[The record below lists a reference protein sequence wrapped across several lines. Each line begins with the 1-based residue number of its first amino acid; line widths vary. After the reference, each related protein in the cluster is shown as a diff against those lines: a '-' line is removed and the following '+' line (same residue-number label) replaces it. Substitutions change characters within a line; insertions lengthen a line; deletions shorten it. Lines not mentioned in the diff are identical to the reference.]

1 MYLVTFVVP
10 TPLGPFERLGAK
22 HGELFIDL
30 HTAYAW
36 YLAESGCSQ
45 PYRMAEA
52 LIPPDMLGFLD
63 GGPQAMT
70 AARETLAAVTGL
82 PALPKGLRGET
93 MAFDPATVTLLA
105 PVPRP
110 RSLRDFLAFE
120 AHTRKG
126 YERRNQPFPEDWYK
140 LPVFY
145 KGNPRT
151 IIAPDTTVRWPRF
164 TEKFDYELELAAV
177 IGSQGK
183 DIPESDASRYIAGYC
198 ILNDFSARD
207 IQQRE
212 MALRLGPSK
221 GKDWATGLGPCLV
234 TPDEIPNVRDLRMV
248 ALVNGEVWSDGNAG
262 DSHWTFE
269 QLIAHAANEE
279 TLYPGEIIG
288 SGTVGGGCSYEHDRW
303 LQPGDTIELAVTG
316 LGILRH
322 QIGVPD
328 APTT

>member
-1 MYLVTFVVP
+1 MYLVSFAVP
-10 TPLGPFERLGAK
+10 TPLGPFERLGARQ
-22 HGELFIDL
+22 GDRFIDL

-36 YLAESGCSQ
+36 YLAEQGHTQ
-45 PYRMAEA
+45 PYRVAEA

-63 GGPQAMT
+63 GGPLAMA
-70 AARETLAAVTGL
+70 AARETLAALAGL
-82 PALPKGLRGET
+82 PALPAGLKGET
-93 MAFDPATVTLLA
+93 MAFDPGTVTLLA

-126 YERRNQPFPEDWYK
+126 YERRNQPFPDDWYK

-145 KGNPRT
+145 KGNPST
-151 IIAPDTTVRWPRF
+151 IVAPDTTVRWPRF
-164 TEKFDYELELAAV
+164 TQKFDYELELAAV
-177 IGSQGK
+177 IGKPGK
-183 DIPESDASRYIAGYC
+183 DIAEADAGAHIAGYC

-221 GKDWATGLGPCLV
+221 GKDWATGLGPYLV
-234 TPDEIPNVRDLRMV
+234 TPDELPNVRDLRMV
-248 ALVNGEVWSDGNAG
+248 ARVNGETWSDGNSG
-262 DSHWTFE
+262 TSHWTFE

-279 TLYPGEIIG
+279 MLQPGEIIG

-303 LQPGDTIELAVTG
+303 LKPGDTIELEITG
-316 LGILRH
+316 LGVLRH
-322 QIGVPD
+322 RVGQPD
-328 APTT
+328 S